1 MIPLYSNERM
11 MEILCLCLQI
21 VKMGLKDLV
30 KSVHTLIHQYQVTI
44 GRVGNYNKRQQFT
57 IIEI

>member
-44 GRVGNYNKRQQFT
+44 GRVGKYNKRQQFT

>member
-1 MIPLYSNERM
+1 MTLLYSNEKM
-11 MEILCLCLQI
+11 MEILCLYLPI

-44 GRVGNYNKRQQFT
+44 GRVGKYNKRQQFT